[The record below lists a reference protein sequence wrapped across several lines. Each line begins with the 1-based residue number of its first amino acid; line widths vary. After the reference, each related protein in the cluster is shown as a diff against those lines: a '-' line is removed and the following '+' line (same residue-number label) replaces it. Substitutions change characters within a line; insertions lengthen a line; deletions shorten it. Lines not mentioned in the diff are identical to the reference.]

1 MELDYL
7 NVILDA
13 KKEDYNKQ
21 SNLKKFYKETLT
33 EDEFKTFEKVLKEKK
48 SEITELENIVK
59 KMDQYSNQYE
69 YERIKAMSE
78 TEFDSIREEEIEN

>member
-48 SEITELENIVK
+48 SEITELENIVVTAF
-59 KMDQYSNQYE
+59 KMYPVDSENRESVQNQW
-69 YERIKAMSE
+69 
-78 TEFDSIREEEIEN
+78 DSSRAT